1 MNEFASGVYGRLFD
15 DGTGYVYKVFYTEN
29 KDNESGWIRE
39 IVALK
44 NLSHPNIL
52 SSKFI
57 GFNFTTD
64 PSIKPKTN
72 IYIKMKKYSQLLKIR
87 TPLNDLDIL
96 QAILDLF
103 NGLAYMHS
111 RFIMHRD
118 IKEANLLY
126 EPPDQKIP
134 DRQIAKLIICDFSLA
149 RFSIVTDDIKRFNY
163 LTPETVTSSHRAP
176 EVFQSIRSNEMKG
189 LRKCK
194 IEYNELVDVWSAGI
208 VMFFLLTGLQLYYTI
223 FCFEKN
229 NADLLDFISKTDS
242 LKSLNPRWNE
252 KDRDKIYSELLM
264 SHFSIPFIRSLLD
277 KYINKNLKYVDFYK
291 DIFAKCISFVKE
303 RPSAIELTSKIS
315 KHILDNDLSNQIND
329 CGFVGT
335 PIIKPVIPKSKE
347 LDKHVQIVM
356 EEALQRI
363 NSKDVRGMI
372 LNKISL
378 IMNYFCNNAKKLI
391 TEISSKYI
399 VAAAHIIEIMFLY
412 ENITI
417 HFRSDPNVIYQLING
432 ILMETAFLEGLF

>member
-1 MNEFASGVYGRLFD
+1 
-15 DGTGYVYKVFYTEN
+15 
-29 KDNESGWIRE
+29 
-39 IVALK
+39 
-44 NLSHPNIL
+44 
-52 SSKFI
+52 
-57 GFNFTTD
+57 
-64 PSIKPKTN
+64 
-72 IYIKMKKYSQLLKIR
+72 
-87 TPLNDLDIL
+87 
-96 QAILDLF
+96 
-103 NGLAYMHS
+103 
-111 RFIMHRD
+111 
-118 IKEANLLY
+118 
-126 EPPDQKIP
+126 
-134 DRQIAKLIICDFSLA
+134 
-149 RFSIVTDDIKRFNY
+149 
-163 LTPETVTSSHRAP
+163 
-176 EVFQSIRSNEMKG
+176 
-189 LRKCK
+189 
-194 IEYNELVDVWSAGI
+194 
-208 VMFFLLTGLQLYYTI
+208 
-223 FCFEKN
+223 
-229 NADLLDFISKTDS
+229 
-242 LKSLNPRWNE
+242 
-252 KDRDKIYSELLM
+252 M